1 MKQYAKRW
9 LASILAVMMVIAV
22 MPNYAFA
29 VDDNDTSAGSTPT
42 CVCETKCTDTQV
54 NENCPVCGAEGADL
68 STCKGTEI
76 IPALECNCTTRC
88 AEGTVKADCPVCGAE
103 GADLSAC
110 KGTDTIPEPE
120 CTCETKCTEGSV
132 NQNCAVCSVENADL
146 TQCTGKEAV
155 PELVCTCETQCTED
169 TQNDRCEKCA
179 ADWTQCQGLALTAP
193 NPLSGDDIPTE
204 YAMCSYVNTEGS
216 KSDTN
221 VTLPEAV
228 KILNENGGGRITVIS
243 SGLVGE
249 KKSSNYSLD
258 VMSDITIVAEP
269 DNPVTVTVEGI
280 LFELWNKERPSTG
293 KSYYGK
299 LTLGQEGM
307 SDGLLTFTGAR
318 EASCFIGSNQRSAIA
333 GAKVERIRQ
342 VEINDGVVLEGFV
355 SSVVGYY
362 MHDALDV
369 TMNGGEIKNNG
380 PIEDNPDNSSFIIR
394 CMQFKMYGGTIH
406 DNVANGHIIMN
417 DPYSLDLPE
426 DELSDTII
434 TGDSK
439 LYNNKGLTTSFAG
452 SIIHCGNDVVMSG
465 NAEIYDCTG
474 TVSGVIYGETVTLKD
489 YASIHDC
496 ISTGEEGSAGIWADN
511 IIFTDDAS
519 IYDCEFTEGSVLQNI
534 LNAGGSVT
542 MSGNASIRNCT
553 VLSVNSN
560 YWGYGG
566 AVTADQ
572 DFIMKDTAIISNC
585 KSPDRAGAVSVQDG
599 DAKLSGNATIEN
611 CSALKADENNVSG
624 RVRDDIAGGLY
635 VETGNLIMS
644 GDSKITGCY
653 TDAGYAGG
661 AYVKTGY
668 VTLSD
673 QASIVN
679 CTNETTI
686 NAEQYENNYYAGG
699 LLSGGGNIEI
709 GENAKITRCSG
720 PVGGISCTSKVSSLT
735 NNTKI
740 EVNIAG
746 EISENSGAIGGGICA
761 LKGVLLT
768 LSETAVIKNNTATVA
783 GGGVAFFNYADKLGS
798 QPSSVLTINN
808 ATITKNIAPLGGGIF
823 VAGTADVPQTPVFYS
838 DHYADNS
845 GPCTVILTG
854 GTITGNTA
862 GNPKGGAATEFLGGG
877 MFLGWDTNTTI
888 SGVICISDNKDEN
901 GSANNVYLRKDPDFE
916 VQIPNTDQSE
926 LEALSQYL
934 SDANAKYLE
943 EELMP
948 QFESQLERYEYEEL
962 KSELQAYGLVA
973 NGSDLPLAE
982 LKSIYLDLLRDYY
995 AVPNMDNLEDF
1006 IAQYK
1011 KSEPSFV
1018 PSYEGFRDI
1027 YLGFITNE
1035 YHMANGRVIFVQISD
1050 DQEDLNAYALMLGLI
1065 GEGGNYTGTATEFAN
1080 AFVAYANA
1088 HSELFVP
1095 DHDTYQKLWFGNDGD
1110 SAAAV
1115 FDARLSVSGTLAGSQ
1130 IGIITEGATYGRV
1143 VAVGSSQYPIT
1154 DDDLSV
1160 FSSDDPA
1167 FRIVRHP
1174 TKDNQ
1179 LILESRYTI
1188 RAIAGANGSISP
1200 EGDVV
1205 VISGQNQ
1212 TFTITPASGYH
1223 ISDVKV
1229 DGVSQGAITSYTFE
1243 DVRANHTIEV
1253 IFAKSDLGGDSGG
1266 ANHPEYTPD
1275 DDDDRD
1281 DEDDTEEVIDEEV
1294 PLAET
1299 PWLNTEDHYAY
1310 IVGYSED
1317 GTVRPNANI
1326 TRAEV
1331 ATIFFRLLTDEAR
1344 DQFWSTSNNFTD
1356 VAADAWYNNAI
1367 STMVNAGIIQ
1377 GYEDG
1382 TFRPNA
1388 NITRAEFAAIASR
1401 FMSAGYDV
1409 EEDLFTDIA
1418 AHWARESI
1426 NDAAMAKWI
1435 SGYPDGAFLPDKAI
1449 TRAEA
1454 VTLVNNVLQRKPD
1467 ADHMLDSM
1475 IKWSDNMDT
1484 SAWYYEA
1491 IQEATNSHD
1500 YDLFEGAEYET
1511 WTALQE
1517 NRDWAALEKDWVNAH
1532 RTGGEVM

>member
-1 MKQYAKRW
+1 MKRRRILSFAIAWVMVLSVFVPGVTTYAIGPEGIPPISECTCTAKC
-9 LASILAVMMVIAV
+9 AE
-22 MPNYAFA
+22 
-29 VDDNDTSAGSTPT
+29 GS
-42 CVCETKCTDTQV
+42 V
-54 NENCPVCGAEGADL
+54 NESCTICGAEGADL
-68 STCKGTEI
+68 GGCVGKEVAPEPMCTCETKCMEGSANED
-76 IPALECNCTTRC
+76 C
-88 AEGTVKADCPVCGAE
+88 AVCGAE

-110 KGTDTIPEPE
+110 MGKEAVPEPV
-120 CTCETKCTEGSV
+120 CTCETKCAEGSV
-132 NQNCAVCSVENADL
+132 DESCAVCSAEGADL
-146 TQCTGKEAV
+146 SACVGMPQAE
-155 PELVCTCETQCTED
+155 
-169 TQNDRCEKCA
+169 
-179 ADWTQCQGLALTAP
+179 P
-193 NPLSGDDIPTE
+193 NPLSGDDLPTK
-204 YAMCSYVNTEGS
+204 YAMCSYVSKENN
-216 KSDTN
+216 KSDTD

-228 KILNENGGGRITVIS
+228 KILNENGGGTITVTS

-249 KKSSNYSLD
+249 KKSSNYYLD

-269 DNPVTVTVEGI
+269 GNSVTVTVEGI
-280 LFELWNKERPSTG
+280 LFELWNKERPST
-293 KSYYGK
+293 KQSYYGK

-307 SDGLLTFTGAR
+307 SDGLLTFTGAGK
-318 EASCFIGSNQRSAIA
+318 ASCFIRSNQRSAIM

-355 SSVVGYY
+355 SSVVGYTMY
-362 MHDALDV
+362 DALDV
-369 TMNGGEIKNNG
+369 TINGGEIKNNG
-380 PIEDNPDNSSFIIR
+380 PREDNPDDSSFIIR

-406 DNVANGHIIMN
+406 DNVANGYIIMN

-439 LYNNKGLTTSFAG
+439 LYNNKGLTTSWAG
-452 SIIHCGNDVVMSG
+452 SIIYCGNDVVMSG
-465 NAEIYDCTG
+465 NAEIYGCSG
-474 TVSGVIYGETVTLKD
+474 TVSGVIYGDTVTLKEN
-489 YASIHDC
+489 ASIHDC
-496 ISTGEEGSAGIWADN
+496 TSTGENGSAGIWADN
-511 IIFTDDAS
+511 IIFTDNAS
-519 IYDCEFTEGSVLQNI
+519 IYDCKFTKGSVLQNI

-542 MSGNASIRNCT
+542 MSGNASIRDCT

-560 YWGYGG
+560 WGYGG

-572 DFIMKDTAIISNC
+572 DFIMTDHAIISNC

-599 DAKLSGNATIEN
+599 DAILSGNATIKN
-611 CSALKADENNVSG
+611 CSALKADDG

-668 VTLSD
+668 VTLSN

-679 CTNETTI
+679 CTNDTTI

-699 LLSGGGNIEI
+699 LLSGGGDIEI
-709 GENAKITRCSG
+709 GKDAKITGCSG
-720 PVGGISCTSKVSSLT
+720 PVGGISCTSNVGALT

-808 ATITKNIAPLGGGIF
+808 ATITENIAPLGGGIF

-862 GNPKGGAATEFLGGG
+862 GNPEGGAATEFLGGG

-948 QFESQLERYEYEEL
+948 QFESQLEWYEDEKL

-973 NGSDLPLAE
+973 NGSDLPRAE
-982 LKSIYLDLLRDYY
+982 LVSIYLDLLRDYY
-995 AVPNMDNLEDF
+995 AAPNRDNLKDF

-1018 PSYEGFRDI
+1018 PTYDGFCDI

-1035 YHMANGRVIFVQISD
+1035 YLMANGRVIFVQISD
-1050 DQEDLNAYALMLGLI
+1050 DQEVLNAYALMLGLI

-1080 AFVAYANA
+1080 AFVAYANK

-1095 DHDTYQKLWFGNDGD
+1095 DHDTYQELWFGNDGD
-1110 SAAAV
+1110 SAASV
-1115 FDARLSVSGTLAGSQ
+1115 FDARLSVTGALAGSQ

-1200 EGDVV
+1200 QGNVI

-1229 DGVSQGAITSYTFE
+1229 DGVSQGAISTYTFE
-1243 DVRANHTIEV
+1243 NVTDAHTIEAT
-1253 IFAKSDLGGDSGG
+1253 FAKDSSGSSSGGGSGTHNDYTLRYETNGGDRLSNESKSYSWDKPYEKLPVPARDGYVFEG
-1266 ANHPEYTPD
+1266 WYYDSKLTDPVEGDVDVNRTTVTLYAKWSKDMVDPD
-1275 DDDDRD
+1275 NNGVSD
-1281 DEDDTEEVIDEEV
+1281 
-1294 PLAET
+1294 
-1299 PWLNTEDHYAY
+1299 WLNTTEHNAYLSGYANGNFGPNDNMTRAQVAQMFY
-1310 IVGYSED
+1310 NLLVEKDVPITVSFTDVPADAWYATAVNTLASLGIVNGIGDGQFAPERTITRSEFTVIAMRFTNGDVSGNNTFSDVSVDDWFYDQVVGSIQYGWINGFSD
-1317 GTVRPNANI
+1317 GTFRPYKTI

-1331 ATIFFRLLTDEAR
+1331 VTIVNRMLGRSADEDYVDHYMDQLRL
-1344 DQFWSTSNNFTD
+1344 FPD
-1356 VAADAWYNNAI
+1356 VA
-1367 STMVNAGIIQ
+1367 
-1377 GYEDG
+1377 ED
-1382 TFRPNA
+1382 
-1388 NITRAEFAAIASR
+1388 
-1401 FMSAGYDV
+1401 Y
-1409 EEDLFTDIA
+1409 
-1418 AHWARESI
+1418 WA
-1426 NDAAMAKWI
+1426 
-1435 SGYPDGAFLPDKAI
+1435 
-1449 TRAEA
+1449 
-1454 VTLVNNVLQRKPD
+1454 
-1467 ADHMLDSM
+1467 
-1475 IKWSDNMDT
+1475 
-1484 SAWYYEA
+1484 YYQ
-1491 IQEATNSHD
+1491 IVEATNAHD
-1500 YDLFEGAEYET
+1500 Y
-1511 WTALQE
+1511 
-1517 NRDWAALEKDWVNAH
+1517 RKDDSTESWLKLN
-1532 RTGGEVM
+1532 